1 MAWRP
6 VRKVLHLVDMNASAT
21 VAQKIDSSPPGTFL
35 SASDIK
41 GVPRTAVDIALS
53 RAVRSRKDLVR
64 VSRGTYWKG
73 RPTRFGPGRPDAVT
87 VARSRAG
94 DRGVGPT
101 GWLAAN
107 ELGLSTQ
114 VPAHPELVT
123 VGRPP
128 KGVSGV
134 KFSQRSNLDR
144 VDLNYLD
151 IGLLEVLRSYPHYA
165 NVTWQQ
171 LADRVRDLSRQRV
184 VDVDAVAKVAAKE
197 RSIPLKSNVQR
208 LMATLAEA

>member
-1 MAWRP
+1 M
-6 VRKVLHLVDMNASAT
+6 
-21 VAQKIDSSPPGTFL
+21 
-35 SASDIK
+35 
-41 GVPRTAVDIALS
+41 
-53 RAVRSRKDLVR
+53 
-64 VSRGTYWKG
+64 
-73 RPTRFGPGRPDAVT
+73 
-87 VARSRAG
+87 
-94 DRGVGPT
+94 
-101 GWLAAN
+101 
-107 ELGLSTQ
+107 
-114 VPAHPELVT
+114 
-123 VGRPP
+123 
-128 KGVSGV
+128 

-197 RSIPLKSNVQR
+197 RSIPLRNSNVQR